1 MNQTRLYILTSNLI
15 KLAWKMGRYR
25 TAQTWKIISMFYSDT
40 DQEIE
45 ETLKE
50 SFPDTDIVSLL
61 VIQSVFVFT
70 HPTQNTTLEE
80 YSEDNGS
87 VIKEEVFE
95 TSSQSCEGDEESLNT
110 SNSSNSPASFN
121 LRLPWQHE
129 SVVTELLNY
138 YTEQV
143 RVLFILYLAFTFF
156 TNFFFFF

>member
-70 HPTQNTTLEE
+70 HPT
-80 YSEDNGS
+80 
-87 VIKEEVFE
+87 
-95 TSSQSCEGDEESLNT
+95 
-110 SNSSNSPASFN
+110 
-121 LRLPWQHE
+121 
-129 SVVTELLNY
+129 
-138 YTEQV
+138 
-143 RVLFILYLAFTFF
+143 
-156 TNFFFFF
+156 